1 MRTRPT
7 ILALAI
13 ASLFA
18 ATAVQAQVKTEEEK
32 KKEEAA
38 RGAQRMETL
47 TITGEG
53 DKLGAGQMIQEEAP
67 KARSTTTR
75 SALDKQR
82 ATSNPYQGLELLP
95 GVNTFSHDAT
105 GMFGGGMRVR
115 GFNSDQMGFTVD
127 GAPVN
132 DSGSFSVFPQE
143 YTDAEN
149 MCELFV
155 TQGTPDSD
163 APHVGASG
171 GNIGIVTC
179 DPKERAGGKLQQTNG
194 QLGLTKTFVRLD
206 TGKLPFANGWSSFL
220 SFSHSEVDKWKGPGG
235 ADREHVDFRSVLQLP
250 NSSRIMVTALYNHS
264 ITNNYRTATK
274 AQFAADYKTDFSEI
288 FIGNPT
294 PVAGTRQAPGTQP
307 DSAYYKFA
315 INPFKNAI
323 VTAKANLN
331 LSERVKLDIEP
342 YFWYGYGT
350 GGVQQFTLNEGGT
363 FRGGIADV
371 NGDGDR
377 LDSVISYRSS
387 VTKTHRPGATV
398 RLSLA
403 LDNHRLS
410 TGYWFERARHRQTA
424 PVTRVFNDGSV
435 QDRWLESDSNWLRHV
450 DGSPYQN
457 RDQLT
462 ISTAGN
468 FFVNDTMG
476 FLGEKLRVDVGAKA
490 AYIERDYNNY
500 ANDGFGQSLDYA
512 IKKKFSE
519 VLPTLGARYQFD
531 SANQVFL
538 NVAKNFK
545 APGNFSFQGAVING
559 VARTDAVAAALQN
572 ETSISSD
579 LGYRH
584 YGKRITFSGSVFN
597 NDFHDRLATAYDPV
611 QAIVFN
617 TNVGDGRTRGVEL
630 ELGTVPVN
638 GFSVYVSGTYTKSR
652 NEKDLQTA
660 LTGAIATPPVVQ
672 PTAGKE
678 FPDTPNWLAGLT
690 LQYAQARYYVNVQT
704 KYTGKRFS
712 TLTNDESVPGYTT
725 VALNGGYLFGDMGA
739 VRAVT
744 LRYNISNLFDKKY
757 LASNAGS
764 GSLFTTNATGPG
776 ASAPVYYAG
785 APRFASVSVSAE
797 F

>member
-7 ILALAI
+7 ILAFAI

-32 KKEEAA
+32 KREEAA
-38 RGAQRMETL
+38 QRAQRMETL

-75 SALDKQR
+75 AALDKMR

-95 GVNTFSHDAT
+95 GVNTFNHDAT
-105 GMFGGGMRVR
+105 GLFGGGMRVR

-179 DPKERAGGKLQQTNG
+179 DPKEFGVKVQQTSG
-194 QLGLTKTFVRLD
+194 QLKLSKTFVRVD

-220 SFSHSEVDKWKGPGG
+220 SYSHAESEKWKGPGG
-235 ADREHVDFRSVLQLP
+235 ATRDHIDFRSVLMLP
-250 NSSRIMVTALYNHS
+250 NSSRLMVTALYNDS
-264 ITNNYRTATK
+264 ITNNYRTGTK
-274 AQFAADYKTDFSEI
+274 AQFAANYMHDFSPT

-294 PVAGTRQAPGTQP
+294 AVAGTRQAPGTQP
-307 DSAYYKFA
+307 DSAFYGFA
-315 INPFKNAI
+315 LNPFKNAI
-323 VTAKANLN
+323 ITGKANLN
-331 LSERVKLDIEP
+331 LTQRLKLDIEP

-363 FRGGIADV
+363 FRGGVADV

-377 LDSVISYRSS
+377 LDSVIVYRSS
-387 VTKTHRPGATV
+387 ITKTHRPGATARV
-398 RLSLA
+398 SFA
-403 LDNHRLS
+403 LPNHRLS
-410 TGYWFERARHRQTA
+410 TGYWYERARHRQTG
-424 PVTRVFNDGSV
+424 PGTRVDNNGGITDL
-435 QDRWLESDSNWLRHV
+435 WLESDSNWVRNV
-450 DGSPYQN
+450 DGSPFQL

-462 ISTAGN
+462 ISRAGN

-476 FLGEKLRVDVGAKA
+476 FMEEKLRVDVGVKA
-490 AYIERDYNNY
+490 AYIDRDFTNFANN
-500 ANDGFGQSLDYA
+500 GGGQGLDYKA
-512 IKKKFSE
+512 QKRFSE
-519 VLPTLGARYQFD
+519 TLPTFGARYQFD
-531 SANQVFL
+531 SANQVFM

-545 APGNFSFQGAVING
+545 APGNFSFQGAIIGGVNRIESVI
-559 VARTDAVAAALQN
+559 ARLQT

-579 LGYRH
+579 LGFRH
-584 YGKRITFSGSVFN
+584 YGKAITFSGSLFN
-597 NDFHDRLATAYDPV
+597 SAFKDRLARRFIPEE
-611 QAIVFN
+611 AITID
-617 TNVGDGRTRGVEL
+617 TNVGDGRTRGIEVEM
-630 ELGTVPVN
+630 GTVPVN
-638 GFSVYVSGTYTKSR
+638 GFSAYISATYTQSR
-652 NEKDLQTA
+652 NESDLA
-660 LTGAIATPPVVQ
+660 VSATNIQ
-672 PTAGKE
+672 PTGGKE
-678 FPDTPNWLAGLT
+678 FPDTPRWLSGVS
-690 LQYAQARYYVNVQT
+690 LQYAQPLWYVKANA

-712 TLTNDESVPGYTT
+712 TLTNDESVPGYT
-725 VALNGGYLFGDMGA
+725 VMGLDAGYLLGNLGFVKG
-739 VRAVT
+739 VT
-744 LRYNISNLFDKKY
+744 LRANISNLFDRQY

-764 GSLFTTNATGPG
+764 GSLFTTNATGTG
-776 ASAPVYYAG
+776 AQSPSYYAG
-785 APRFASVSVSAE
+785 APRFSSLSVSAT